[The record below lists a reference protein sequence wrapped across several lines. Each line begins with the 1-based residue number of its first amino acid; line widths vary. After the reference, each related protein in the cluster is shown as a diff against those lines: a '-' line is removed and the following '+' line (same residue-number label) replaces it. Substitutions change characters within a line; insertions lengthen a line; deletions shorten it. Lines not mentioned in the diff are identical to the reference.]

1 MKNKN
6 VLFYDINTFIF
17 CFFFHLL
24 IHLFYL
30 PATHLANFVLVG
42 SLKKWEVVGSV
53 IIDWRKDLPF
63 QTGLLAPTPLIP
75 VDLASYL
82 QSCRAW
88 VQCWG
93 WRRSRT
99 SCPTRRRSGKPLPRP
114 DTRGTRSNCLGPF
127 LGCDLRKDGQRS
139 RQKNGQAEG
148 KCKVRRN
155 IWKLPT
161 FRG

>member
-1 MKNKN
+1 M
-6 VLFYDINTFIF
+6 
-17 CFFFHLL
+17 
-24 IHLFYL
+24 
-30 PATHLANFVLVG
+30 
-42 SLKKWEVVGSV
+42 GSV
-53 IIDWRKDLPF
+53 IIVWRKDLPF

-88 VQCWG
+88 AQCWG

-99 SCPTRRRSGKPLPRP
+99 SCPIGRRSGKPLPRP

-148 KCKVRRN
+148 K
-155 IWKLPT
+155 LPT
-161 FRG
+161 FRGKASLYNRIMQFVRGLWPLEHIFNVTSYVRSHFLFFHSSESSVDRHSDVVYFIFTE